1 MIEILV
7 PEPSQG
13 AIDSILETHQPVTSW
28 STPLP
33 DGKVRT
39 SVLSQG
45 GTTHAIMED
54 LEDRL
59 EAVQDAHVV
68 LMSVEATLPHP
79 SELDETMPPEGG
91 EIGGEPS
98 RAPGPATGRVSTAE
112 LFQEVLEMSRMSR
125 YYVAL
130 VILSTIVAA
139 MGMISGSTVVIVGAM
154 VIAPLIGPNVGL
166 ALSTTL
172 ADLELAKESV
182 WTNALGALIA
192 VLVSIVIG
200 YGLNFDPTSAAEI
213 MTRTWVGYPDVALAL
228 AAGAAAVLSLS
239 VGVSTALV
247 GVMVAVALL
256 PPLVACGMLIGVG
269 EFQLGAFAGFLA
281 LTNFICINLAGVV
294 TFIIQGVRPSRY
306 WEAEKA
312 RRSTVFAVILWTLL
326 LALLVAVIWQVFG
339 ATLTPPTR
347 LP

>member
-7 PEPSQG
+7 PQPSQG
-13 AIDSILETHQPVTSW
+13 AIDTVLEAHEPVTFW
-28 STPLP
+28 STQLP
-33 DGKVRT
+33 DEKVRT
-39 SVLSQG
+39 SVLSEG
-45 GTTHAIMED
+45 STTQAIMED
-54 LEDRL
+54 LQGRIEDI
-59 EAVQDAHVV
+59 QDAHVV

-79 SELDETMPPEGG
+79 SEIQKEMPIQEDM
-91 EIGGEPS
+91 EVEEADALTQTPS
-98 RAPGPATGRVSTAE
+98 RISTVE
-112 LFQEVLEMSRMSR
+112 LFQDVLEMSRMSR

-139 MGMISGSTVVIVGAM
+139 MGMIAGSTVVIVGAM

-172 ADLELAKESV
+172 ADFKLARESI
-182 WTNALGALIA
+182 WTNMTGATLAVIISIALGYWLP
-192 VLVSIVIG
+192 
-200 YGLNFDPTSAAEI
+200 FDPLGAPEVIS
-213 MTRTWVGYPDVALAL
+213 RTWVGFPDVALAL

-256 PPLVACGMLIGVG
+256 PPLVACGMLIGAG
-269 EFQLGAFAGFLA
+269 YLEPGMFAGLLA

-294 TFIIQGVRPSRY
+294 TFLIQGIRPTRY

-312 RRSTVFAVILWTLL
+312 RRSTGIAIIIWSILLVLL
-326 LALLVAVIWQVFG
+326 LVIIWQAFG
-339 ATLTPPTR
+339 PTLTPPAR
-347 LP
+347 LT